1 MHDERAARVVTIIAL
16 LSAAFAAFAAAP
28 ALAQPAEVSVLGGY
42 RFGGSLVEAA
52 APHRVDSDGAPAI
65 GIVFDLPVSEGFQFE
80 ALFTHQQESVVLVPL
95 DGFAPSTR
103 YSTSI
108 DHWQAGALQEL
119 EGGRRVRP
127 FLTGMLGLTRYG
139 VEADHAIRFTLG
151 GGGGVKVFP
160 RSRVGVR
167 LDGRVFATF
176 VDAEAFGV
184 ACVQGGCVLA
194 IHLDMAWQVEFT
206 AGLVV
211 RLR

>member
-1 MHDERAARVVTIIAL
+1 MHDERAARLVTIIAM
-16 LSAAFAAFAAAP
+16 LSGAFAAAP

-80 ALFTHQQESVVLVPL
+80 ALFTHQQESVVLVPI

-108 DHWQAGALQEL
+108 DHWQAGGLQEL
-119 EGGRRVRP
+119 EGSRRVRP

-139 VEADHAIRFTLG
+139 VEADHAIRFTVG
-151 GGGGVKVFP
+151 GGGGVKMFP

-167 LDGRVFATF
+167 LDGRVFATL
-176 VDAEAFGV
+176 VDAEALAV

>member
-1 MHDERAARVVTIIAL
+1 MHDERAARLVTIIAL
-16 LSAAFAAFAAAP
+16 LSACAGRAF
-28 ALAQPAEVSVLGGY
+28 AQPAEVSVLGGY

-52 APHRVDSDGAPAI
+52 APHRVDSDGAPAM
-65 GIVFDLPVSEGFQFE
+65 GIVFDLPVAEGFQFE
-80 ALFTHQQESVVLVPL
+80 ALFTHQQESVVVVPL
-95 DGFAPSTR
+95 DGFAPSVR

-108 DHWQAGALQEL
+108 DHWQAGGLQEL

-127 FLTGMLGLTRYG
+127 FLTGTLGLTRYG

-160 RSRVGVR
+160 RSRVGLR

-176 VDAEAFGV
+176 VDAAVPGIV
-184 ACVQGGCVLA
+184 CVQGGCLLA

>member
-1 MHDERAARVVTIIAL
+1 MHDERAARVVTIIAM
-16 LSAAFAAFAAAP
+16 LSAAFAAAP
-28 ALAQPAEVSVLGGY
+28 AVAQPAEVSVLGGY
-42 RFGGSLVEAA
+42 RLGGSLVEAA

-80 ALFTHQQESVVLVPL
+80 ALFTHQQESVLLVPL

-119 EGGRRVRP
+119 EAGRSVRP
-127 FLTGMLGLTRYG
+127 FLTGMLGLTRYA

-160 RSRVGVR
+160 RSRVGLR

-176 VDAEAFGV
+176 VDAEALGV

-194 IHLDMAWQVEFT
+194 VHLDMAWQVELT

-211 RLR
+211 RLH

>member
-1 MHDERAARVVTIIAL
+1 MHDERGARLVTIIAI
-16 LSAAFAAFAAAP
+16 LSAACVASAS
-28 ALAQPAEVSVLGGY
+28 AQPAEVSVLGGY
-42 RFGGSLVEAA
+42 RFGGGVFEAA
-52 APHRVDSDGAPAI
+52 APHRIDSDGAPAI

-80 ALFTHQQESVVLVPL
+80 ALFSHQQASVVLVPL
-95 DGFAPSTR
+95 DGFAPSAR
-103 YSTSI
+103 YSTSV

-127 FLTGMLGLTRYG
+127 FLTGMLGLTRYA
-139 VEADHAIRFTLG
+139 VEADHTIRFTLG

-176 VDAEAFGV
+176 VDADALGV

-194 IHLDMAWQVEFT
+194 LRLDMAWQVEFT

>member
-1 MHDERAARVVTIIAL
+1 MLDERAARLVTIIAL
-16 LSAAFAAFAAAP
+16 LSVACAATP
-28 ALAQPAEVSVLGGY
+28 VLAQPAEVSVIGGY
-42 RFGGSLVEAA
+42 RFGGSVVEAA

-65 GIVFDLPVSEGFQFE
+65 GIVLDLPVAEGSQFE
-80 ALFTHQQESVVLVPL
+80 ALFSHQQESVLVVPL

-176 VDAEAFGV
+176 VDAEALAV
-184 ACVQGGCVLA
+184 ACVQRGCVLA